1 MKRRPT
7 VIETDL
13 PAAKGIKRTKSTVQH
28 HSQKGKSYTTYE
40 SITTSFTNE
49 TPPESLKE
57 VSGKKIGSSSGDLL
71 NEMEKT
77 AISVLEEANL
87 PTETQV
93 TTTTTNNRTVTK
105 NKSPMLIAE
114 NKYGKFSDEYHAAS
128 VLFWINGCKQDIKE
142 DKAESAV
149 YATLQATYHFHQLMI
164 DQRAY
169 AIGLHATHDPK
180 FQDQITRAKK
190 IMTDRKFTT
199 EQLLSPSRSIT
210 FGKLSIWVADDQAKD
225 GLDPDNEDAIRKSL
239 TSYFK

>member
-7 VIETDL
+7 VTETDL
-13 PAAKGIKRTKSTVQH
+13 PAPAGVKKTKTTAQH
-28 HSQKGKSYTTYE
+28 QSQKGKSYTIQE

-49 TPPESLKE
+49 TPAESLKE
-57 VSGKKIGSSSGDLL
+57 VLGKKIGSSCDDLL
-71 NEMEKT
+71 NEMKKT
-77 AISVLEEANL
+77 AISALENANL
-87 PTETQV
+87 PTEIQV
-93 TTTTTNNRTVTK
+93 TTTNNGTVTEE
-105 NKSPMLIAE
+105 KSPMLIAE

-128 VLFWINGCKQDIKE
+128 VLFWVNGCRQDIKE

-225 GLDPDNEDAIRKSL
+225 GLDPDNEDSIRKSL

>member
-7 VIETDL
+7 VIKTDL
-13 PAAKGIKRTKSTVQH
+13 PAPAGVKKTKTTVQH
-28 HSQKGKSYTTYE
+28 QSQKGKSYTVHE
-40 SITTSFTNE
+40 SITTSITNK
-49 TPPESLKE
+49 TPAESLKE
-57 VSGKKIGSSSGDLL
+57 VSGQKTGSSCDDLL
-71 NEMEKT
+71 NEMKKT

-93 TTTTTNNRTVTK
+93 TTTTTNNRTVTEK
-105 NKSPMLIAE
+105 KSPMLIAE

-128 VLFWINGCKQDIKE
+128 VLFWVNGCRQDIKE

-225 GLDPDNEDAIRKSL
+225 GLDPDNEDSIRKSL

>member
-7 VIETDL
+7 VIKTDL
-13 PAAKGIKRTKSTVQH
+13 PAPAGVKKTKTTVQH
-28 HSQKGKSYTTYE
+28 QSQKGKSYTVHE
-40 SITTSFTNE
+40 SITTSITNK
-49 TPPESLKE
+49 TPAESLKE
-57 VSGKKIGSSSGDLL
+57 VLGKKIGSSCDDLL
-71 NEMEKT
+71 NEMKKT
-77 AISVLEEANL
+77 AISALENANL
-87 PTETQV
+87 PTEIQV
-93 TTTTTNNRTVTK
+93 TTTNNGTVTEE
-105 NKSPMLIAE
+105 KSPMLIAE

-128 VLFWINGCKQDIKE
+128 VLFWVNGCRQDIKE

-199 EQLLSPSRSIT
+199 EQLLSTSRSIT

-225 GLDPDNEDAIRKSL
+225 GLDPDNEDSIRKSL

>member
-7 VIETDL
+7 VIKTDL
-13 PAAKGIKRTKSTVQH
+13 PAPAGVKKTKTTAQH
-28 HSQKGKSYTTYE
+28 QSQKGKSYTTHE

-49 TPPESLKE
+49 TPAESLKE
-57 VSGKKIGSSSGDLL
+57 VLGKKIGSSCDDLL
-71 NEMEKT
+71 NEMKKT
-77 AISVLEEANL
+77 AISALENANL
-87 PTETQV
+87 PTEIQV
-93 TTTTTNNRTVTK
+93 TTTNNGTVTEE
-105 NKSPMLIAE
+105 KSPMLIAE

-128 VLFWINGCKQDIKE
+128 VLFWVNGCRQDIKE

-225 GLDPDNEDAIRKSL
+225 GLDPDNEDSIRKSL
-239 TSYFK
+239 KSYFK

>member
-7 VIETDL
+7 VTETDL
-13 PAAKGIKRTKSTVQH
+13 PAPAGVKKTKTTAQH
-28 HSQKGKSYTTYE
+28 QSQKGKSYTIQE

-49 TPPESLKE
+49 TPAESLKE
-57 VSGKKIGSSSGDLL
+57 VLGKKIGSSCDDLL
-71 NEMEKT
+71 NEMKKT
-77 AISVLEEANL
+77 AISALENANL
-87 PTETQV
+87 PTEIQV
-93 TTTTTNNRTVTK
+93 TTTNNGTVTEE
-105 NKSPMLIAE
+105 KSPMLIAE

-128 VLFWINGCKQDIKE
+128 VLFWVNGCRQDIKE

-169 AIGLHATHDPK
+169 AIGLQATHDPK
-180 FQDQITRAKK
+180 LQDWVTRAKK

-199 EQLLSPSRSIT
+199 EQLLSKSRSIT

-225 GLDPDNEDAIRKSL
+225 GLDPDNEDSIRKSL
-239 TSYFK
+239 KSYFK

>member
-7 VIETDL
+7 VTETDL
-13 PAAKGIKRTKSTVQH
+13 PAPAGVKKTKTTAQH
-28 HSQKGKSYTTYE
+28 QSQKGKSYTIHE
-40 SITTSFTNE
+40 RVTTSITNE
-49 TPPESLKE
+49 TPAESFKE
-57 VSGKKIGSSSGDLL
+57 VLGQKIGSSCDDLL
-71 NEMEKT
+71 NEMKKT

-93 TTTTTNNRTVTK
+93 TTTNNRTVTES
-105 NKSPMLIAE
+105 KSPMVIAE

-128 VLFWINGCKQDIKE
+128 VLLWINGCRQDIKE

-225 GLDPDNEDAIRKSL
+225 GLDPDNEDSIRKSL

>member
-7 VIETDL
+7 VTETDL
-13 PAAKGIKRTKSTVQH
+13 PAPAGVKKTKTTAQH
-28 HSQKGKSYTTYE
+28 QSQKGKSYTIQE

-49 TPPESLKE
+49 TPAESLKE
-57 VSGKKIGSSSGDLL
+57 VLGKKIGSSCDDLL
-71 NEMEKT
+71 NEMKKT
-77 AISVLEEANL
+77 AISALENANL
-87 PTETQV
+87 PTEIQV
-93 TTTTTNNRTVTK
+93 TTTNNGTVTEE
-105 NKSPMLIAE
+105 KSPMLIAE

-128 VLFWINGCKQDIKE
+128 VLFWVNGCRQDIKE

-169 AIGLHATHDPK
+169 AIGLQATHDPK
-180 FQDQITRAKK
+180 LQDWVTRAKK

-199 EQLLSPSRSIT
+199 EQLLSKSRSIT

-225 GLDPDNEDAIRKSL
+225 GLDPDNEDSIRKSL